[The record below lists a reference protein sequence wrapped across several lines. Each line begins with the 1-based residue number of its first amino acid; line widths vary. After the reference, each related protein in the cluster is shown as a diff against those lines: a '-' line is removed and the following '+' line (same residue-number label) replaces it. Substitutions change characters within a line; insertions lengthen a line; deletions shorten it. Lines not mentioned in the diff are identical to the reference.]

1 MTLPNPDSVPQ
12 DVLEAAQQL
21 SPPRPMRRGSVS
33 ARYVKCGKKGCP
45 CGEDPQA
52 RHGPYPSLT
61 RAVAGQTRSRYLSPE
76 EAQKATEQVEAAHEF
91 RQRLE
96 AYCQACERWA
106 DQELDAAP
114 RAEALKK
121 RAPKGAPARS
131 PPGNGDPNWLRCG
144 RGPGL

>member
-61 RAVAGQTRSRYLSPE
+61 RAVAGQTRSRYLKPGRSGEGDRTSGGRSRVP
-76 EAQKATEQVEAAHEF
+76 AA
-91 RQRLE
+91 
-96 AYCQACERWA
+96 A
-106 DQELDAAP
+106 
-114 RAEALKK
+114 
-121 RAPKGAPARS
+121 G
-131 PPGNGDPNWLRCG
+131 
-144 RGPGL
+144 GLLASL

>member
-61 RAVAGQTRSRYLSPE
+61 RGGSGPDAFSLPEPGRSGEGDRTSGGRSRVP
-76 EAQKATEQVEAAHEF
+76 AA
-91 RQRLE
+91 
-96 AYCQACERWA
+96 A
-106 DQELDAAP
+106 
-114 RAEALKK
+114 
-121 RAPKGAPARS
+121 G
-131 PPGNGDPNWLRCG
+131 
-144 RGPGL
+144 GLLASL

>member
-61 RAVAGQTRSRYLSPE
+61 RAVAGKTRSRYLNPE
-76 EAQKATEQVEAAHEF
+76 EAEKATEQVEAAHEF
-91 RQRLE
+91 RQQLE
-96 AYCQACERWA
+96 AYWQACERWA

-121 RAPKGAPARS
+121 GGSKRRS
-131 PPGNGDPNWLRCG
+131 SKKSAGKRRP
-144 RGPGL
+144 

>member
-61 RAVAGQTRSRYLSPE
+61 RAVAGQTRSRYL
-76 EAQKATEQVEAAHEF
+76 
-91 RQRLE
+91 RR
-96 AYCQACERWA
+96 R
-106 DQELDAAP
+106 
-114 RAEALKK
+114 R
-121 RAPKGAPARS
+121 
-131 PPGNGDPNWLRCG
+131 PNKWRPLTSSGSGWRPTGKPVNAG
-144 RGPGL
+144 RTKN